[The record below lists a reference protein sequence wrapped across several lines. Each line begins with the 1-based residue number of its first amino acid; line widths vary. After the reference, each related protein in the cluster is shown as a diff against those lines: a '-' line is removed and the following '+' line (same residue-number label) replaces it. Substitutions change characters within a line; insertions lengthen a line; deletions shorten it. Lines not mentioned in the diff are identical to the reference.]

1 MGLRYRLKL
10 FFYSAVAFNCSDLER
25 LLSLF
30 TARST
35 FTTCTEIYKER
46 MIIKVYFSP
55 CFQKIFI
62 WFWALKEVVSVC
74 KALNKTEEREPAN
87 HHILLG

>member
-1 MGLRYRLKL
+1 M
-10 FFYSAVAFNCSDLER
+10 
-25 LLSLF
+25 
-30 TARST
+30 
-35 FTTCTEIYKER
+35 
-46 MIIKVYFSP
+46 KVYFSP